1 MNFLNYVNENAFN
14 RKIGIEKEV
23 ADPNT
28 QPIETHTSSYGSP
41 NDPFGYNFNSSSFSS
56 GGGGGNNNNGQ
67 TNQYYNRGRLRKGVY
82 PLFNNTYSNNCGGSM
97 RRYVVCNRRSNG
109 VFNNSQSRQAYLKQ
123 KRLREVQEE
132 KNRKLNRSAQYQSVQ
147 PIQQQINNGSFGY
160 SFSNYR
166 EPQQQYQQQSYY
178 QSSYQQPQQ
187 QQYAN
192 TQPIQRRQ
200 TLSQASSDAFP
211 SYSRKN
217 SYNIGNIIDTELKT
231 GQRINLVSALD
242 RELERKMENSSVSRS
257 LDSNLDV
264 VKEEDLTGGDKR
276 VILSIE
282 DDNYFLSKYTYR
294 KYNHLLTKD
303 SFFYFGFNNINVT
316 QNKDY
321 YLNVDIEQKFKYA
334 NYPLELMVYG
344 MNKMN
349 LLNYFLKVPL
359 DTTVLKFNTK
369 LFDSVTLLLYSKKRL
384 YNSVIKVN
392 NLELFDYI
400 TNNKSKDVNKLTDDI
415 FENINNDDNFNKI
428 YDELDDLFSDR
439 NSVSLDKKISNS
451 LLDCYRRLK
460 GKSSLDRYKENTIE
474 EVAKPVISTAK
485 QYEIRSRSLDL
496 TDYYKQKE
504 EENKVEIV
512 EIDNNINN
520 EEGKTNEESSKKSE
534 GTGEESEE
542 KRLIE
547 LESPN
552 SEINDTKKREII
564 LSLDDEIGSVNSDN
578 RSVRSFRSNVSRKAK
593 ELVKEKNTV
602 EESKNILGD
611 LKRKENR
618 AKNSLFGQ
626 MKSQNKKALA
636 NKSVNDFSVLS
647 KKLIHEFDFKIENFK
662 KNGTLTLNNNI
673 TKNLEIHNLTD
684 HHGYVKFDLEVKKLG
699 NYYIDYTLRDSAFAN
714 VNILATTNKYTNLV
728 YASTSPELKPIR
740 NFDYF
745 RKQVFFHV
753 TEVCGCA
760 GNPDKKVVTIIFY
773 FNVKQKMVASFDNIK
788 IYYIIKPDE
797 LQLNKDENSIIH
809 ESVDTITE
817 EDDPLENITNHQRS
831 VNLNVL
837 YEYNFLDL
845 DKKDDIFTFKEVNI
859 GSFHNEENGI
869 IVRPNRDNQVGQIV
883 IKKPI
888 LTRHFKVLVEL
899 DAFVIGGMNANF
911 IGFDGKEQKFNI
923 PITQTNDTYNKIKF
937 IIDQTTGVLFFG
949 IFFNYLNKEA
959 FNGLV
964 LNNLRICGVDSTYTI
979 RGMDSNTF
987 EYTEERLD
995 GMISDLE
1002 GKIEGKLG
1010 TCL

>member
-1 MNFLNYVNENAFN
+1 MNFSDYINTNTFS
-14 RKIGIEKEV
+14 KKMGIEKEV

-28 QPIETHTSSYGSP
+28 QPIATHTSSYGSP
-41 NDPFGYNFNSSSFSS
+41 NDPYGYNFFGSTTT
-56 GGGGGNNNNGQ
+56 GGNNNNGQ
-67 TNQYYNRGRLRKGVY
+67 TNQYYRNGRLRNGVNV
-82 PLFNNTYSNNCGGSM
+82 LFNNTYSNSCGGSM
-97 RRYVVCNRRSNG
+97 KRFVVCNRRNNG
-109 VFNNSQSRQAYLKQ
+109 IFNNSQSRQAYLRQ

-132 KNRKLNRSAQYQSVQ
+132 RNRKLNRGA
-147 PIQQQINNGSFGY
+147 QQIQTQPVSQQLNNGGFGY

-166 EPQQQYQQQSYY
+166 EPQQQIY
-178 QSSYQQPQQ
+178 YQQPQEQ
-187 QQYAN
+187 YYAN
-192 TQPIQRRQ
+192 TQPIQKRQ
-200 TLSQASSDAFP
+200 TLSQASSEAFP
-211 SYSRKN
+211 SYDRRN
-217 SYNIGNIIDTELKT
+217 SYNIGSIIDTELKT

-242 RELERKMENSSVSRS
+242 RELERKMDNSSVSRS
-257 LDSNLDV
+257 LDSKLDV
-264 VKEEDLTGGDKR
+264 IRDDELTGGEKR

-303 SFFYFGFNNINVT
+303 SFFYFGFNNINVS

-334 NYPLELMVYG
+334 DYPLELMVYG

-349 LLNYFLKVPL
+349 LLNYFLKIPL
-359 DTTVLKFNTK
+359 DTTILKFNSK
-369 LFDSVTLLLYSKKRL
+369 LFDSITLLLYSKKRL
-384 YNSVIKVN
+384 YNSVIKIN

-400 TNNKSKDVNKLTDDI
+400 TNKRGKDVNKLTDDI
-415 FENINNDDNFNKI
+415 FDNINNDDDFNRI
-428 YDELDDLFSDR
+428 YDELDELFSDR
-439 NSVSLDKKISNS
+439 NTQSLDKKINNS

-460 GKSSLDRYKENTIE
+460 GKSSMDRYKENTIE
-474 EVAKPVISTAK
+474 EVVEPEKHIVR
-485 QYEIRSRSLDL
+485 ERSLDL
-496 TDYYKQKE
+496 TDYYKKKE
-504 EENKVEIV
+504 EEEKKK
-512 EIDNNINN
+512 
-520 EEGKTNEESSKKSE
+520 EEEEDKLRE
-534 GTGEESEE
+534 EE
-542 KRLIE
+542 KTENIKSIE
-547 LESPN
+547 LKKHD
-552 SEINDTKKREII
+552 SETTDKKKKEIM
-564 LSLDDEIGSVNSDN
+564 LSLDDEIGSVQSSSDTS
-578 RSVRSFRSNVSRKAK
+578 SVRSFRSNVSRKAK
-593 ELVKEKNTV
+593 QFVEEKNTV
-602 EESKNILGD
+602 QESGNILGN
-611 LKRKENR
+611 LKRTENR
-618 AKNSLFGQ
+618 KKNSLFGQ
-626 MKSQNKKALA
+626 LKSQNTKAIA

-647 KKLIHEFDFKIENFK
+647 KKLIHEFDFKIENFV

-673 TKNLEIHNLTD
+673 TKNLEIHNLTE
-684 HHGYVKFDLEVKKLG
+684 HHGYAKFDLEVKKMG
-699 NYYIDYTLRDSAFAN
+699 NYYIDYTLRDSAFSN
-714 VNILATTNKYTNLV
+714 VNILATNKAYTNLV
-728 YASTSPELKPIR
+728 YASTSPELTPIR
-740 NFDYF
+740 NFDFF

-753 TEVCGCA
+753 TELCGCA

-788 IYYIIKPDE
+788 IYYVIKPDD

-809 ESVDTITE
+809 ESVDTISETE
-817 EDDPLENITNHQRS
+817 DPCLNITDHQRDI
-831 VNLNVL
+831 NLNIL
-837 YEYNFLDL
+837 YEYNFQDL
-845 DKKDDIFTFKEVNI
+845 EKKDDLFTFKEVNI
-859 GSFHNEENGI
+859 GTFHNEENGI

-937 IIDQTTGVLFFG
+937 IIDHTTGVLFFG

-979 RGMDSNTF
+979 NGSESNTF

-1002 GKIEGKLG
+1002 SKIEGKLG